1 MIKFNDYLIEEAVEY
16 NISNNKPL
24 SECLFRRESEMFS
37 KYFQYLKENKDKLE
51 LNEFDLALLETDIG
65 EKGIY
70 EGEEVWLD
78 LPFVEASLK
87 DLSLDRLIKIGFER
101 ITKGSKIERA
111 IEVLKDIIDI
121 KLKET
126 GSTVKK
132 PRLRHAL
139 GWYAAEVS
147 DVYKLDSKGL
157 ANSFIKKHPEYKM
170 TESIN
175 EEEKVELNKPK
186 RGGPKK
192 FYVYVKDPQTGN
204 VKKVTFGDTSGL
216 KAKINDPK
224 ARASFAARH
233 KCAQKTDKT
242 SPGYWACRLPRYAKQ
257 LGLEGG
263 GGGFW

>member
-70 EGEEVWLD
+70 NGEEVWLD

-192 FYVYVKDPQTGN
+192 FYVYVKNDKGN
-204 VKKVTFGDTSGL
+204 VVKVTFGDPDLSVKFSDEG
-216 KAKINDPK
+216 
-224 ARASFAARH
+224 ARKNFAARH
-233 KCAQKTDKT
+233 NCAEKKDRTKA
-242 SPGYWACRLPRYAKQ
+242 GYWSCNLPKYASD
-257 LGLEGG
+257 LGLSDGG
-263 GGGFW
+263 NFYW